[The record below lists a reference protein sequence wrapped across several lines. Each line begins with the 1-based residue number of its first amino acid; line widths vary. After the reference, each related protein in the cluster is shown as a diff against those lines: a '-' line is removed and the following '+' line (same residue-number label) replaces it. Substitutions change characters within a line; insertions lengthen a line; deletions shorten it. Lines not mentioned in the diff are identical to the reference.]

1 MEYTNSTSVIYEDNY
16 NKYILPKYGS
26 PRNVEY
32 DLDLITS
39 NNLEIND
46 VYHTKTNNI
55 RKKYHDLDII
65 TIDPPN
71 CTDAD
76 DAFSIYEKDNKIF
89 LAIHIADP
97 THYININSNLWH
109 NILKRILTHYPSN
122 NKPIHMMP
130 EEIVQK
136 SSLMETSAYSSIK
149 NAISITFEINKDTYL
164 PTNNIKLEFTEI
176 IVKNE
181 HKYTYNE
188 ASKLPNKEEFIIG
201 IKISQNLK
209 SERSKKTTGT
219 KLSDINIL
227 SYPFLN
233 VTPEE
238 KLMKEMI
245 GEFAILT
252 NSYIGEFMK
261 LNMGGLGIF
270 RTCSAEF
277 SRSILTEISGEEL
290 LNKIITEGISAEYT
304 TEQKSHD
311 LVGNSIYTHFTSPM
325 RRASD
330 CICHILIKSYLC
342 NINYPWTLD
351 ELTLISNRCYQITK
365 KEKSRQYDD
374 QKFRMIQHIS
384 NLILT
389 NDVHIKFKITG
400 YTGLFLNCLIS
411 NLLIKNSDSEL
422 EHRINISY
430 TLRNS
435 NFNYCHQPDNNY
447 IIKINSV
454 NPIEQFDEGSI
465 PDLDNYIYSLFS

>member
-1 MEYTNSTSVIYEDNY
+1 MGNQDIYKNNY

-26 PRNVEY
+26 TRDVQR
-32 DLDLITS
+32 DLDLIHNNNC
-39 NNLEIND
+39 NNL
-46 VYHTKTNNI
+46 YHKKTNNI
-55 RKKYHDLDII
+55 RKKYYNLDII

-71 CTDAD
+71 CADAD
-76 DAFSIYEKDNKIF
+76 DAFSIYKKNNKVF

-97 THYININSNLWH
+97 THYIDIKSDLWH
-109 NILKRILTHYPSN
+109 DILNRGLTHYPSDN
-122 NKPIHMMP
+122 EPIHMMP
-130 EEIVQK
+130 EEIVKK
-136 SSLMETSAYSSIK
+136 SSLMESSQYGSLK
-149 NAISITFEINKDTYL
+149 NAITIIFEINQDTYL

-209 SERSKKTTGT
+209 NERSKRTIGT

-270 RTCSAEF
+270 RTCSVEF

-290 LNKIITEGISAEYT
+290 LNKIISEGISAEYT
-304 TEQKSHD
+304 TKQNSHD

-330 CICHILIKSYLC
+330 CICHVLIKSYFC
-342 NINYPWTLD
+342 NISYPWTLD

-365 KEKSRQYDD
+365 KEKSKQYDD
-374 QKFRMIQHIS
+374 QKFRMIQYIS

-389 NDVHIKFKITG
+389 NDIHIKFKVFG
-400 YTGLFLNCLIS
+400 YSGLFLNCVI
-411 NLLIKNSDSEL
+411 SEL
-422 EHRINISY
+422 LVNNVEYKIHISY
-430 TLRNS
+430 SLRNS
-435 NFNYCHQPDNNY
+435 NFNYYHQPDDY
-447 IIKINSV
+447 YTIKINSV
-454 NPIEQFDEGSI
+454 NPLEQFDEGSI
-465 PDLDNYIYSLFS
+465 PDLDSYIYSLFL